1 MTPGAVN
8 EREARTF
15 KPVPGMGGLIGL
27 VVFVVLTA
35 VFGWGLIYSLEEA
48 SAMIKYMLM
57 LPFSI
62 FVLLG
67 LYVVLSSFL
76 ISYRVDD
83 MGITLQWGFVKKFI
97 PWMSVRGIEKIKG
110 IPKVW
115 SVFGASWPGYTAGL
129 FNISGLGVMAIF
141 GSELEEN
148 LVVIRSNHGVYG
160 VTPADL
166 NLFLELIQ
174 KRSRVLAQQVDLDEI
189 SEAVLQPVP
198 SEDNIYL
205 ALAGLNF
212 VCVLAYIVY
221 MAAFFPRAVKE
232 ALFQGVAPPPRELV
246 LLAVIAIAAFIINI
260 STSRKLYQN
269 MPSGGYIIWRIG
281 IFITL
286 FFASLSIYI
295 ISF

>member
-8 EREARTF
+8 GRESRTF
-15 KPVPGMGGLIGL
+15 KPVPTMGGLIGL
-27 VVFVVLTA
+27 VVFVVLA
-35 VFGWGLIYSLEEA
+35 SIFGWGLIYSLAEA
-48 SAMIKYMLM
+48 SAMFKYMLM

-62 FVLLG
+62 FVLVG
-67 LYVVLSSFL
+67 LYVVLASFL
-76 ISYRVDD
+76 ISYQVGDK
-83 MGITLQWGFVKKFI
+83 GVTVQWGFIKKYI
-97 PWMSVRGIEKIKG
+97 PWTSIRAIERIKG

-115 SVFGASWPGYTAGL
+115 SVFGASWPGYTAGV

-141 GSELEEN
+141 GSELEEH

-166 NLFLELIQ
+166 NPFLELIQ
-174 KRSRVLAQQVDLDEI
+174 KRSQVLAQQVDLDEI
-189 SEAVLQPVP
+189 TEAVLQPVP
-198 SEDNIYL
+198 SGDNIFL

-212 VCVLAYIVY
+212 VCVLAYIMY

-232 ALFQGVAPPPRELV
+232 ALVQGVAPPPRELV
-246 LLAVIAIAAFIINI
+246 LLAVIAVAAFIINI
-260 STSRKLYQN
+260 GTSRKLYQN
-269 MPSGGYIIWRIG
+269 MPSGGYIIWLIG

-286 FFASLSIYI
+286 FFAGLSIYI